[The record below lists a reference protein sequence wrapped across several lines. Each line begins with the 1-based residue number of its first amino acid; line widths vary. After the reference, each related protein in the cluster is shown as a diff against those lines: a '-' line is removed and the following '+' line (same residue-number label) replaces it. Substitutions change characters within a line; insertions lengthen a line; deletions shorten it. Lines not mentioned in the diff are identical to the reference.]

1 MGGEVC
7 THNSLSSPLFYL
19 MMAIKNNGLESRILH
34 KFVMDKRRRSEKKIN
49 KQKETK
55 LKQIKLTR

>member
-34 KFVMDKRRRSEKKIN
+34 KFVMDKRRRSEKEFN
-49 KQKETK
+49 FN
-55 LKQIKLTR
+55 RWSWC